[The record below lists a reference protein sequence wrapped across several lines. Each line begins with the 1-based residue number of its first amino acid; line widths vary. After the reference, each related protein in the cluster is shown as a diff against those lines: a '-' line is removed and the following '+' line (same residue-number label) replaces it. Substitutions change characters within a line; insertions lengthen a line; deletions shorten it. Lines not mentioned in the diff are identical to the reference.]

1 MKKKIL
7 IAILIILIILAG
19 IFIAQKI
26 NTQKYNYEIASV
38 EEYNYYIY
46 QENDLYGIID
56 KDGKKVIDAN
66 YTNIVL
72 PNPQKDVFVCYNGQK
87 TEIINS
93 KNEKIFTEYEDIE
106 PIKLK
111 SVASTLAY
119 ERSTLIYCKDGLYG
133 LINIDGKKITDNIY
147 DSIENLSPTEGKML
161 VSKNDKYGVID
172 IKGNTIVKTEYDKI
186 LSDGYY
192 TEKDQY
198 KKSGFIVYVKTDD
211 GYKCGYISYKGKT
224 ILDTKYGEIE
234 RINKEDDKNIYLIAS
249 ENGKNGLYKNSKNI
263 MMIMI

>member
-1 MKKKIL
+1 
-7 IAILIILIILAG
+7 
-19 IFIAQKI
+19 
-26 NTQKYNYEIASV
+26 
-38 EEYNYYIY
+38 
-46 QENDLYGIID
+46 
-56 KDGKKVIDAN
+56 
-66 YTNIVL
+66 
-72 PNPQKDVFVCYNGQK
+72 
-87 TEIINS
+87 
-93 KNEKIFTEYEDIE
+93 
-106 PIKLK
+106 
-111 SVASTLAY
+111 
-119 ERSTLIYCKDGLYG
+119 
-133 LINIDGKKITDNIY
+133 
-147 DSIENLSPTEGKML
+147 ML

-249 ENGKNGLYKNSKNI
+249 ENGKNGYIKTQKI
-263 MMIMI
+263 